1 VLSEVKFVRQWCVN
15 VKREGTGRQGF
26 SMDSCSGV
34 LQRQFKELKYANLT
48 HLNGQVFKLHISSES
63 AFAVHVHR
71 LVAGTIALYRR
82 KVRNGVGSAATRL
95 GCWLWRRSVAE
106 RVGKTPHEPGRRK
119 RWLVAEIA
127 PEWADDLRLSTV
139 NAYE

>member
-1 VLSEVKFVRQWCVN
+1 
-15 VKREGTGRQGF
+15 
-26 SMDSCSGV
+26 MDPCSGV

-71 LVAGTIALYRR
+71 LV
-82 KVRNGVGSAATRL
+82 
-95 GCWLWRRSVAE
+95 E
-106 RVGKTPHEPGRRK
+106 
-119 RWLVAEIA
+119 EIV

-139 NAYE
+139 NVYECSERVGSRRCQVRSKHQQEKQAMSKLYAHKDSFTQTYQAKSCSSLVQAWCSLSRLPPTFAHRGRPHPRG